1 MSARKLLKGNLEKSK
16 GLELQLQKVGPRLE
30 EINQRLPGLEAAVR
44 PAAAVL
50 KVFDAIGGHIN
61 KAVVPAAAVLKV
73 FDAIHGLEKSLSD
86 PQSDVHSC

>member
-1 MSARKLLKGNLEKSK
+1 MSARKLL
-16 GLELQLQKVGPRLE
+16 E
-30 EINQRLPGLEAAVR
+30 EINQWLPGLEAAVC

-61 KAVVPAAAVLKV
+61 KVVVPAAAVLKV
-73 FDAIHGLEKSLSD
+73 FDAILGLEKSLSD

>member
-16 GLELQLQKVGPRLE
+16 GLGLQLQKVGPRLE
-30 EINQRLPGLEAAVR
+30 EINQRLPGLEVAVR
-44 PAAAVL
+44 LAAAVL

-61 KAVVPAAAVLKV
+61 KVVVPAAAVLKV